1 MGRKKNK
8 NKSKEE
14 ASPEPKDKD
23 EVEDSADKKETVDS
37 PPEEN
42 K

>member
-8 NKSKEE
+8 NKGKDEAGEE
-14 ASPEPKDKD
+14 ANDNQD
-23 EVEDSADKKETVDS
+23 VEDSPDKKDSVDS